1 MNAGTEATVDP
12 TTLAVVKGRLEQL
25 VDEMDTVFERM
36 AFSPVISDA
45 LDRANGLYRP
55 GTGSMIVQGER
66 GLPIFVGVMQFA
78 VRAVADRIEEP
89 RAGDVYLLNDPY
101 LGGTHIMDVK
111 MVRPFFY
118 NGRLLCYLAN
128 TGHWPDIG
136 GRVPGGFAAEASDVY
151 QEGLRLPPVKIVDN
165 DEVCGD
171 IVEILKF
178 NSRIPEDIEGD
189 VDAQVSALVAGE
201 RRLVELIDEY
211 GVDVIERC
219 WSELEARAACEMR
232 SYLAELPDGDY
243 EFTEE
248 MDNDGL
254 VDEPLSIR
262 VRASVR
268 GDELTIDFAGS
279 SPPCLGPMNSVE
291 AATVSSAVVAIKHI
305 FPDIALNSGMFE
317 PLEVRT
323 PTDTFLNAAVPRPVS
338 GCAAETSQRIITA
351 VMGALAQAAPD
362 RVPAGSCAT
371 INNLS
376 MGGID
381 DSGNPYVMYVF
392 LGGGYGGHREGD
404 GLSNGCSLMSSARTQ
419 SIEVTEQRYP
429 VRFDRYALRD
439 GSAGAGRY
447 RGGFGVDYEF
457 TFTGGTAR
465 ASLLGDQ
472 SRTAPRGIAG
482 GHAGS
487 TASPYFVLD
496 GEEVVLPMRSK
507 GENVEL
513 RSGDRVRLR
522 TPGGGGWGEPSE
534 RPPDD
539 VAADVHGGYLT
550 DEEADRDYRTRR

>member
-1 MNAGTEATVDP
+1 MTTVDP
-12 TTLAVVKGRLEQL
+12 TTLAVVRGRLEQL

-45 LDRANGLYRP
+45 LDRANGVYRP

-78 VRAVADRIEEP
+78 VRAVAEHVESP
-89 RAGDVYLLNDPY
+89 AEGDVYLLNDPY

-111 MVRPFFY
+111 MVRPFFHE
-118 NGRLLCYLAN
+118 GKLLCFLAN
-128 TGHWPDIG
+128 TGHWPDLG
-136 GRVPGGFAAEASDVY
+136 GRVPGGFAAQASDVY
-151 QEGLRLPPVKIVDN
+151 QEGLRLPPVPIVSGGVLRQDIVD
-165 DEVCGD
+165 
-171 IVEILKF
+171 ILKF

-189 VDAQVSALVAGE
+189 IDAQVSALRVGE
-201 RRLVELIDEY
+201 RRLAELLDEY
-211 GVDVIERC
+211 GVGVIEQC
-219 WSELEARAACEMR
+219 WAELEERAAREMR
-232 SYLAELPDGDY
+232 SYLSELPDGDY
-243 EFTEE
+243 EFVEE

-254 VDEPLSIR
+254 VDEPLEIR

-268 GDELTIDFAGS
+268 GDEMTVDFSGS

-317 PLEVRT
+317 PLNLVIPE
-323 PTDTFLNAAVPRPVS
+323 DTFLNAAVPRPVA

-351 VMGALAQAAPD
+351 VMGALAQAAPE

-376 MGGID
+376 MGGQD
-381 DSGNPYVMYVF
+381 EVGDPYVMYVF
-392 LGGGYGGHREGD
+392 LGGGYGGNRAGD

-429 VRFDRYALRD
+429 VRFNRYALRE

-457 TFTGGTAR
+457 TFTGGIAR

-472 SRTAPRGIAG
+472 ACNAPRGVAG
-482 GHAGS
+482 GLPGS
-487 TASPYFVLD
+487 VAEPYFVLG
-496 GEEVVLPMRSK
+496 GEKVVLPMRSK

-513 RSGDRVRLR
+513 RHGDRVRLR
-522 TPGGGGWGEPSE
+522 TPGGGGWGPPVD
-534 RPPDD
+534 RPDAD
-539 VAADVHGGYLT
+539 IAADVCGGYLT
-550 DEEADRDYRTRR
+550 EAEVARDYQGRPS

>member
-1 MNAGTEATVDP
+1 MSVSPVDP

-45 LDRANGLYRP
+45 LDRANGIYRP

-78 VRAVADRIEEP
+78 VKAVADWITDPQE
-89 RAGDVYLLNDPY
+89 GDVYLLNDPY

-111 MVRPFFY
+111 MVRPYFH
-118 NGRLLCYLAN
+118 NGELLCFLAN

-136 GRVPGGFAAEASDVY
+136 GRVPGGFAAKASDVY
-151 QEGLRLPPVKIVDN
+151 QEGLRLPPVKIVERG
-165 DEVCGD
+165 EVRRD

-189 VDAQVSALVAGE
+189 VDAQVSALVVGE
-201 RRLVELIDEY
+201 RRLGELLDEY
-211 GVDVIERC
+211 GVDVIEQC
-219 WSELEARAACEMR
+219 WGELETRAAREMR
-232 SYLAELPDGDY
+232 SYIAELPDGDY

-254 VDEPLSIR
+254 VDEPLVIQVR
-262 VRASVR
+262 VSVR

-291 AATVSSAVVAIKHI
+291 AATVSSAAVAIKHI

-317 PLEVRT
+317 PLHMVI
-323 PTDTFLNAAVPRPVS
+323 PPDTFLGATVPRPVS

-376 MGGID
+376 MGGVD
-381 DSGNPYVMYVF
+381 AAGDPYVMYVF
-392 LGGGYGGHREGD
+392 LGGGYGGNREGD

-429 VRFDRYALRD
+429 VQFDRYALRD

-457 TFTGGTAR
+457 TLTADSAQ

-482 GHAGS
+482 GLPGAV
-487 TASPYFVLD
+487 ASPDFVLQ
-496 GEEVVLPMRSK
+496 GEKVVLPMVSK
-507 GENVEL
+507 GENVDL
-513 RSGDRVRLR
+513 RRGDKVRLR
-522 TPGGGGWGEPSE
+522 TPGGGGWGVPAE
-534 RPPDD
+534 RP
-539 VAADVHGGYLT
+539 ADVVEADVRGGYLIA
-550 DEEADRDYRTRR
+550 DEVARDYGSTR